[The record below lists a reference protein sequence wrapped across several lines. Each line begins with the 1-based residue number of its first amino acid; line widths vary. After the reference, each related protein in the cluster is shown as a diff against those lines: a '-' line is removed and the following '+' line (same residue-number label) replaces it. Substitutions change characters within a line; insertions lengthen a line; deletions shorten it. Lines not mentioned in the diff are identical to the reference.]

1 MTLTISRLLS
11 PFLAPLP
18 LLFFFLLAALLLHW
32 WGWRRR
38 PALLTLLAALAVLL
52 ISGYGLGFRQH
63 LRQLECRYPPLDLD
77 RLPVQTRA
85 ELRYVVVLGNA
96 HVLDPAWP
104 RSAQLS
110 GASLRRLVEGIDL
123 HRRLPGTKL
132 VLSGGV
138 NIQPEPNAEIVADMA
153 QRLGVPAAELVL
165 EKRPRDTLAEAAMLF
180 PLLGKR
186 PFVLVT
192 SAAHMPRAVRLF
204 KELGMQPLPAPT
216 DFWVSGRTLSDP
228 GNWVPSCGNMALT
241 ERVLYEWLA
250 EVWKQFRTFFAKSP
264 S

>member
-1 MTLTISRLLS
+1 MYLSISRVVS
-11 PFLAPLP
+11 PWLAPLP
-18 LLFFFLLAALLLHW
+18 LLLFCLLAALLLHW

-38 PALLTLLAALAVLL
+38 PALLALLAALVVLL
-52 ISGYGLGFRQH
+52 ISGYGLGFRQQ
-63 LRQLECRYPPLDLD
+63 LRSLERSYPPLDLEA
-77 RLPVQTRA
+77 LAPETRA
-85 ELRYVVVLGNA
+85 ALRYVVVLGNA
-96 HVLDPAWP
+96 HVVDPAWP

-110 GASLRRLVEGIDL
+110 GSSLRRLVEGIDL

-153 QRLGVPAAELVL
+153 RRLGVPAAELVI
-165 EKRPRDTLAEAAMLF
+165 EKRPRDTLEEAALLF

-216 DFWVSGRTLSDP
+216 DFWVREGRMIDP
-228 GNWVPSCGNMALT
+228 ASWVPGCGNMQFT
-241 ERVLYEWLA
+241 ERVLYEWFA
-250 EVWKQFRTFFAKSP
+250 ELWGKLRGVIQH
-264 S
+264 